1 MSVHPFTPTTAADE
15 KPVADLVDMAMQG
28 TPDTMSAAE
37 IERIMN
43 SPAYLFS
50 HEDGVFSVAL
60 LFQTFEDHG
69 AALSED
75 DIEDMFLGLVMDEV
89 KRMLEAECTT
99 SAPVAAARFAGFCKT
114 IGRCLYR
121 SWEAGTYAE

>member
-1 MSVHPFTPTTAADE
+1 MSVHPFTTRPPADE
-15 KPVADLVDMAMQG
+15 VPVADLVDMAMQG
-28 TPDTMSAAE
+28 DPDAAVAAE
-37 IERIMN
+37 IEQIMN

-89 KRMLEAECTT
+89 KRMLEADNQ
-99 SAPVAAARFAGFCKT
+99 PIAAARFAGFCKT
-114 IGRCLYR
+114 VGRCLYR